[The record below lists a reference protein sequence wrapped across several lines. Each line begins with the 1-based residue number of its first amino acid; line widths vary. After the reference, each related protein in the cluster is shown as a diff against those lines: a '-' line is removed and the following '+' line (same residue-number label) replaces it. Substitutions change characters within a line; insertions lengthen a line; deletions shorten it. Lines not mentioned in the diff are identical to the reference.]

1 MVEPCI
7 APPGAMGEGA
17 GKQGSE
23 LVVTPQS
30 KNFLMFAEN
39 LKIGTLH
46 GEAQGKSLANT
57 ALKK

>member
-1 MVEPCI
+1 
-7 APPGAMGEGA
+7 MGEGA